1 MKKNPLNDLDQ
12 FLQQEA
18 SSIVAPSSLSDKLK
32 KAPASDQPTAQA
44 HSSTESQLLTLAQQN
59 PEQFY
64 NTLISIGENMGEQK
78 NTMLINTALY
88 LKHGNDWRKAVEDYW
103 SK

>member
-18 SSIVAPSSLSDKLK
+18 HSIVPPTSLSDKLK
-32 KAPASDQPTAQA
+32 QEASHAAVSP
-44 HSSTESQLLTLAQQN
+44 EEQLMAWANQN
-59 PEQFY
+59 PEKFY
-64 NTLISIGENMGEQK
+64 DTLIAVGEKMNTSK

-88 LKHGNDWRKAVEDYW
+88 LKSGNSWKEAVLAYW
-103 SK
+103 GKKE

>member
-18 SSIVAPSSLSDKLK
+18 HSIVEPSSLSDKLK
-32 KAPASDQPTAQA
+32 QGAQA
-44 HSSTESQLLTLAQQN
+44 EQTVQSTHSVEEQLMSLARQN
-59 PEQFY
+59 PKQFY
-64 NTLISIGENMGEQK
+64 DTLIAVGEKMDTTK

-88 LKHGNDWRKAVEDYW
+88 LKHGDAWKEEVKRYW
-103 SK
+103 EL

>member
-18 SSIVAPSSLSDKLK
+18 HSIVAPSSLSDKLK
-32 KAPASDQPTAQA
+32 QSSPSESPAPSPY
-44 HSSTESQLLTLAQQN
+44 SVEEQLMMLARQN
-59 PEQFY
+59 PKQFY
-64 NTLISIGENMGEQK
+64 DTLIAVGEKMDTEK

-88 LKHGNDWRKAVEDYW
+88 LKYGDSWKEAVKEYW
-103 SK
+103 NK